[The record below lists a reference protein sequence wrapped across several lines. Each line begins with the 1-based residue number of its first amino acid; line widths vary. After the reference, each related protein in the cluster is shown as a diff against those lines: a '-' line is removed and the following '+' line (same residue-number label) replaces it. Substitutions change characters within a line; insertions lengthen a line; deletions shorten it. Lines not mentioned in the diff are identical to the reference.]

1 MCLALRSKRGT
12 IARKEAVSG
21 VRVEMGP
28 SERRERERERPSG
41 LRGGSA
47 AVGPSGVGTIPAD
60 KLIDGDCLL
69 GPEARIQMG
78 VSRLTAH
85 C

>member
-1 MCLALRSKRGT
+1 MK
-12 IARKEAVSG
+12 
-21 VRVEMGP
+21 VEMGP

-47 AVGPSGVGTIPAD
+47 AVGPSGVGTKPAD